1 MERNIEVRLLENR
14 LGVIKQKNKKGST
27 GVIKKLE
34 RQLRN
39 LKDK

>member
-1 MERNIEVRLLENR
+1 MERDIKIRFLENR

-34 RQLRN
+34 RQLKN